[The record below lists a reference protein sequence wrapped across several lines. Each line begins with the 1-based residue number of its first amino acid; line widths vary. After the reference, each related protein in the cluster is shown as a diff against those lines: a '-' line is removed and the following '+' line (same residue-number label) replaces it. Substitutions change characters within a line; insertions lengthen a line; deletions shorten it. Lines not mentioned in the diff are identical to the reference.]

1 MTIDAIIGSALTR
14 YERESDRYLKLSA
27 RVAEICRVEI
37 VEGHAIRAQVTSR
50 VKSPKSFEGKLRR
63 LAKHQPEAVKSV
75 DAVFDSVRDLAGVRV
90 ATYDKELEDKV
101 VATLQAR
108 FRGPSGAPL
117 QPEKRDKRANDP
129 SNFYRATHCDVF
141 LLPEDLA
148 GAYSN
153 LLDTPC
159 EVQVCSLMAHVW
171 NEIEHDIRYK
181 RLSAALS
188 PAEHELLV
196 SLGHLSRAG
205 DGVVSRLLAAT
216 DARLRSRSGD
226 FEDVY
231 DFVARMRQWFPGAD
245 FATHAGQLF
254 EELELLGLRAPKD
267 LEAVLGST
275 ADLEARAQN
284 ELARLDAALRAGGHT
299 RHALEPSSSD
309 LLLVLLLPKLARKIV
324 ENHPADRG
332 IGGPPRIAWIAAR
345 YEEHPRSEAIG

>member
-1 MTIDAIIGSALTR
+1 
-14 YERESDRYLKLSA
+14 
-27 RVAEICRVEI
+27 AEICRVEI

-50 VKSPKSFEGKLRR
+50 GKRPTSFEGQLRR

-75 DAVFDSVRDLAGVRV
+75 DAVFDSVRDLAGARV
-90 ATYDKELEDKV
+90 ATCDRDLEDKS
-101 VATLQAR
+101 VATLQPR
-108 FRGPSGAPL
+108 FPGLSGAPL

-188 PAEHELLV
+188 PAEPQLLG

-205 DGVVSRLLAAT
+205 DGVGRRALPAT
-216 DARLRSRSGD
+216 D
-226 FEDVY
+226 
-231 DFVARMRQWFPGAD
+231 
-245 FATHAGQLF
+245 
-254 EELELLGLRAPKD
+254 
-267 LEAVLGST
+267 
-275 ADLEARAQN
+275 
-284 ELARLDAALRAGGHT
+284 
-299 RHALEPSSSD
+299 
-309 LLLVLLLPKLARKIV
+309 
-324 ENHPADRG
+324 
-332 IGGPPRIAWIAAR
+332 
-345 YEEHPRSEAIG
+345 